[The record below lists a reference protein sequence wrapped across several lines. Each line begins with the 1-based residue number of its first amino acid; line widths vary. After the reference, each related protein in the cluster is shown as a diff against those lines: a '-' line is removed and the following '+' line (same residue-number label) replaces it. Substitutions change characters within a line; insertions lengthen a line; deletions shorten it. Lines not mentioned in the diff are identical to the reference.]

1 MSENQPVRVLL
12 ADDHRVVRA
21 GLTAILN
28 ESGRALVVAQ
38 ANDGAQAL
46 DILADQDQ
54 RMEIDIVLLD
64 LQMPP
69 GLDGLSALKQLR
81 ARGDAIPVLI
91 LTTYETDADIVSA
104 MEAGASGYLLKDAQ
118 DNELLEAVEKVARGH
133 KALAPQVAD
142 RIVERMSSRTQA
154 LSARELEILELLADG
169 LSNKEIAER
178 SFVSQAT
185 VKTHLVHIFNKL
197 GAESRTQAISIAL
210 ERRLIRAH

>member
-38 ANDGAQAL
+38 ASDGAQAL

-133 KALAPQVAD
+133 KALAPQVG
-142 RIVERMSSRTQA
+142 SSNACPRA
-154 LSARELEILELLADG
+154 PKHSAPENWKS
-169 LSNKEIAER
+169 SNC
-178 SFVSQAT
+178 
-185 VKTHLVHIFNKL
+185 
-197 GAESRTQAISIAL
+197 
-210 ERRLIRAH
+210 